1 MQLKS
6 RFCLQF
12 PVAESA
18 LNRYFFAATLN
29 GRVRSGK
36 FGGSIPIPGDSVTLN
51 SADLLSQAATE
62 QTALREVQEET
73 GLVVNIHKKVKTIN
87 YKFVKTTGA
96 QCFKKV
102 HFYLMSAIGGNTAE
116 HDQEFDEVAWV
127 SSEKALF
134 MMQYDNERLVLEA
147 ALKIIQ

>member
-1 MQLKS
+1 MTISDLPIEYPISAGGVVYRKLEQNTIEFVLCGRNKPLLW
-6 RFCLQF
+6 RL
-12 PVAESA
+12 PKGTPESGE
-18 LNRYFFAATLN
+18 TL
-29 GRVRSGK
+29 
-36 FGGSIPIPGDSVTLN
+36 
-51 SADLLSQAATE
+51 E

-102 HFYLMSAIGGNTAE
+102 HFYLMSAIGGNTTE
-116 HDQEFDEVAWV
+116 HDQEFDEVVWV